1 MPGGEPCGTPAAA
14 GATPRPARTPARGSP
29 GTRPAFGI
37 GRRPWMGRSP
47 GIVTKDLRFLR
58 VLEQVDRLAPTPIP
72 VLIEGESGT
81 GKELVARRL
90 HEKSGRAARPFLAVN
105 CAALCETL
113 AESELFG
120 HAAGAFTGALRERKG
135 LFEETAGGTLFLD
148 EIGDLSSAIQ
158 AKLLRVLQ
166 EGVVHRVGEN
176 LPRAV
181 RFRLVAATHR
191 NLREERR
198 SGRFREDLFFRIHVV
213 RLKLPPLRERGG
225 DIPLLVGRFLPEL
238 ALSFAKPVAGIEE
251 GALRLLERYGWPGN
265 VRELENELKRA
276 VALVE
281 PGGWIDREHL
291 SETIRDGYQETAA
304 EPATLQ
310 EKLERLERAEILQVL
325 DRTGGNK
332 TRAARELGLSRQGLK
347 NKLARYGIEGP
358 DDSPGETVA
367 GEEGGSGHAL
377 PR

>member
-1 MPGGEPCGTPAAA
+1 
-14 GATPRPARTPARGSP
+14 
-29 GTRPAFGI
+29 
-37 GRRPWMGRSP
+37 MGRSP